1 LKTPQDLK
9 SYNIEVVQAVRD
21 NNLALLTEYHNSN
34 FNLSCSNQFG
44 ESILH
49 MACRRGFYDCV
60 KFLVEVANVNI
71 NICDDFGRTP
81 LHDSFWT
88 SKPNFKVCD
97 LLLNKDPFML
107 LVTDIRGCTPLSYAR
122 KADFNSW
129 CEYFERRLT

>member
-1 LKTPQDLK
+1 
-9 SYNIEVVQAVRD
+9 
-21 NNLALLTEYHNSN
+21 
-34 FNLSCSNQFG
+34 
-44 ESILH
+44 
-49 MACRRGFYDCV
+49 
-60 KFLVEVANVNI
+60 VANVNI